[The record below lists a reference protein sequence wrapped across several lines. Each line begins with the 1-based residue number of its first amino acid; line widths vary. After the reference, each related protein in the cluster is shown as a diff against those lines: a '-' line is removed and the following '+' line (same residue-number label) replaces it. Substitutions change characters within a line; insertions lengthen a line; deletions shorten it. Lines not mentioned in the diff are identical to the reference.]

1 MRLRIGICLGFE
13 QGLKAVKFAQSA
25 SEVDSLKLA
34 VKLCCRTVKL
44 LVKARSEV
52 VLSHSEVDSQR
63 LAVKLLVKARSAF

>member
-34 VKLCCRTVKL
+34 VKLIAMLVAKLFAMLVAKLFALLTVFL
-44 LVKARSEV
+44 N
-52 VLSHSEVDSQR
+52 
-63 LAVKLLVKARSAF
+63 